1 MPTNS
6 LNCSISGPS
15 RGFRLQ
21 AQTHEECP
29 FEEVHLSLILQ
40 SGLVSKAK
48 IRGNFDLKSNSP
60 NQMSIQN
67 LKERISKK
75 RTKNEAKTT
84 KPDTE
89 WKSVEKT
96 KSRQSPSMKKSTQV
110 NPDKSKVKPKATSEE
125 K

>member
-1 MPTNS
+1 MST
-6 LNCSISGPS
+6 ID
-15 RGFRLQ
+15 RIEGF
-21 AQTHEECP
+21 
-29 FEEVHLSLILQ
+29 
-40 SGLVSKAK
+40 GLPAWHIHVGGGAYESE
-48 IRGNFDLKSNSP
+48 GFGVLWGVNE
-60 NQMSIQN
+60 
-67 LKERISKK
+67 ERISKK

-96 KSRQSPSMKKSTQV
+96 KSRQSPSLKKSTQV